1 LPLKIKVKLS
11 LSKLTTITY
20 LRNDEI
26 LKWIFFDTSFLQTR
40 ASTTGNSLKQTEDI
54 WGKGIIDCSSK
65 TMWTGVLGESI
76 AREIFSAFGSE
87 VSCPTIKE
95 GKKIDL
101 MVSLK
106 STDITLPTAAEQ
118 NFLVEV
124 KNQTY
129 FTKGTAGEKILGV
142 SNKYCRTYDLY
153 KMPLKILCIA
163 NAEKLMREKY
173 NFLPEMGVPDSCLAE
188 HSEINDFYKE
198 RFASS
203 YIGATD
209 LLIALSDKMFPL
221 MSQINEYS
229 MAGTKRKYMDI
240 RYVSEKIVKELPPPG
255 AVYEK
260 AVFLLQTLQEKISP
274 SSQQM
279 FMSFIII
286 CIENEKL
293 SMDEFFTPIL
303 SVYKILRR
311 SNFILL
317 FKDVDFVTKTISTT
331 KNLLQAEI
339 NQYLQEN
346 KLLIFEKLRG
356 LEFNAQT
363 ILKIWKIERIL
374 DNE

>member
-1 LPLKIKVKLS
+1 
-11 LSKLTTITY
+11 
-20 LRNDEI
+20 
-26 LKWIFFDTSFLQTR
+26 
-40 ASTTGNSLKQTEDI
+40 
-54 WGKGIIDCSSK
+54 
-65 TMWTGVLGESI
+65 
-76 AREIFSAFGSE
+76 
-87 VSCPTIKE
+87 
-95 GKKIDL
+95 
-101 MVSLK
+101 
-106 STDITLPTAAEQ
+106 
-118 NFLVEV
+118 
-124 KNQTY
+124 
-129 FTKGTAGEKILGV
+129 
-142 SNKYCRTYDLY
+142 
-153 KMPLKILCIA
+153 
-163 NAEKLMREKY
+163 
-173 NFLPEMGVPDSCLAE
+173 
-188 HSEINDFYKE
+188 
-198 RFASS
+198 
-203 YIGATD
+203 
-209 LLIALSDKMFPL
+209 